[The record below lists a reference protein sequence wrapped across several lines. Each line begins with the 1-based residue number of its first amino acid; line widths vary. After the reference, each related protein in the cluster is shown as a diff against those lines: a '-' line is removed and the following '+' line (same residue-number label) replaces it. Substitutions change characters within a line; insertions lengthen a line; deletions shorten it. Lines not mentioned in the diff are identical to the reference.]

1 MIDEATND
9 RSEGGLGD
17 ASARPAE
24 LIERESPR
32 AGPTAER
39 SRAA

>member
-1 MIDEATND
+1 MIDEATNE
-9 RSEGGLGD
+9 RSEGRLGD
-17 ASARPAE
+17 TSAHPAE